1 MKKFLTLALC
11 LVAAGGAFAQNAT
24 DLKARYNEGKN
35 EYEAYDDARTKQMI
49 NPNDKSIDPVGMAQ
63 HLINGYNIFMEVL
76 PQDSLPNEK
85 GKVKPKYS
93 KDIISKING
102 HYNDYFNGAI
112 NFYNDKKFY
121 PEAYTLFM
129 LYGELPSSPNATKF
143 MQETP
148 DSTIN
153 MAFFNAGISAYASN
167 ELPAAI
173 KAFKKAR
180 LNNSDNPQNYIY
192 ELACWQYMAQKDST
206 IEAEAEKQ
214 ISEIAKA
221 GFDKFGT
228 SQMLFVNNIVNSLV
242 QAQRNDEALAFIN
255 DLIAKNPNNAALYG
269 LRAFVYDRLG
279 KDDESVADY
288 RKAASF
294 QDAEFDTLRLASRKI
309 FQEGTKK
316 WNAIEGAAP
325 EARADV
331 KTNYFEASKAIAERA
346 KQLNP
351 DDSDVDYILE
361 NINYAL
367 DTYFNK

>member
-1 MKKFLTLALC
+1 MALC
-11 LVAAGGAFAQNAT
+11 LSVAGMTFAQTA
-24 DLKARYNEGKN
+24 DLKARYNEGKK

-49 NPNDKSIDPVGMAQ
+49 NPNDQSVNPVDMAQ
-63 HLINGYNIFMEVL
+63 HLVNGYNIFMEVL

-85 GKVKPKYS
+85 GKIKPKYS

-102 HYNDYFNGAI
+102 HFNDYFNGAI
-112 NFYNDKKFY
+112 AFYNAKKYY
-121 PEAYTLFM
+121 PEAYNLFM

-143 MQETP
+143 MIETP
-148 DSTIN
+148 DSTVN
-153 MAFFNAGISAYASN
+153 ASFFNAGIAAYASN
-167 ELPAAI
+167 ELDAAA

-192 ELACWQYMAQKDST
+192 ELACWQYMAQNDST
-206 IEAEAEKQ
+206 LENEAQKQ
-214 ISEIAKA
+214 IEEIARA
-221 GFDKFGT
+221 GYDKFGT
-228 SQMLFVNNIVNSLV
+228 SQMLFINNIVNSYI
-242 QAQRNDEALAFIN
+242 QAQRTAEALAFVN
-255 DLIAKNPNNAALYG
+255 DLIAKNPENSALYG
-269 LRAFVYDRLG
+269 LRAFVYDRAG

-294 QDAEFDTLRLASRKI
+294 ADAEFDTLRLASRKI

-316 WNAIEGAAP
+316 WNSIEGPAP

-331 KTNYFEASKAIAERA
+331 KTNYFEAAKTIAERA

-351 DDSDVDYILE
+351 DDSDVNYILE

>member
-11 LVAAGGAFAQNAT
+11 LAVAGGAFAQTA
-24 DLKARYNEGKN
+24 DLKTRYNEGKK
-35 EYEAYDDARTKQMI
+35 EYSDYDDARTKQMI
-49 NPNDKSIDPVGMAQ
+49 NPNDKSINPVEMAQ

-76 PQDSLPNEK
+76 PQDSLPDQK

-93 KDIISKING
+93 KDIINKINE

-112 NFYNDKKFY
+112 AFYNDKKYY

-129 LYGELPSSPNATKF
+129 LYGDLPSSPNATKM
-143 MQETP
+143 MQATP
-148 DSTIN
+148 DSTKN

-167 ELPAAI
+167 ELPAAAQ
-173 KAFKKAR
+173 AFKKAR

-192 ELACWQYMAQKDST
+192 ELACWQYMAQNDST
-206 IEAEAEKQ
+206 LEKDAEKQ
-214 ISEIAKA
+214 IEEIARA
-221 GFDKFGT
+221 GYDKFGI
-228 SQMLFVNNIVNSLV
+228 SQMLFVNNIINSYI
-242 QAQRNDEALAFIN
+242 QKQRNDDALAFIN
-255 DLIAKNPNNAALYG
+255 ELIAKNPENPSLYG
-269 LRAFVYDRLG
+269 LRAFVYDRIG
-279 KDDESVADY
+279 NDDASVADY
-288 RKAASF
+288 RKAAGF
-294 QDAEFDTLRLASRKI
+294 ADADFDTLRLASRKI

-331 KTNYFEASKAIAERA
+331 KTNYFEAAKTIAERA